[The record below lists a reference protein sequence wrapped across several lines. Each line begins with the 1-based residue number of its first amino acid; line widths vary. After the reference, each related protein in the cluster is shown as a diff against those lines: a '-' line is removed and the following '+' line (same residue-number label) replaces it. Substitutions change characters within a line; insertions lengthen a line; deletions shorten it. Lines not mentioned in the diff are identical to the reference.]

1 MDPILAGWEDQTMS
15 YSHYDRLTA
24 LDASF
29 LSLEDHNV
37 HMHVGSVGLFD
48 AAPLIGPNGGLDM
61 ERVMATSDAALAH
74 HPRFRQKLAWVPGVR
89 SPVWVD
95 DDRFNLHYHV
105 RHTALPPPGDI
116 RQLKRLTGRIMSQQL
131 DRGKPLWEI
140 WFVEGVQG
148 GRFAVISKMHHCMID
163 GISGVDLL
171 AGLMGPDR
179 DHVVAVSGPWVPRPA
194 PSPARLLADE
204 LVRRAALPL
213 TMARGGQRLVSE
225 PRRAIAAASEAIEAL
240 GEAVYAG
247 LKPASPSPLNCE
259 IGPHRRFDW
268 LRVDLGAVKDI
279 KQRLGGTLNDVVLA
293 IVAGA
298 MRRFLRKR
306 GEQVEDLDFRVMV
319 PVNVRGAAERG
330 RLGNRV
336 SFLLAPL
343 PLGERGPAERL
354 HRMVETMHGLKRSKQ
369 QLGAEVLEAVSD
381 SVSSSLFIGFARLG
395 ARSRS
400 YNMVVTNVPGPQ
412 FPVYLQGAPMRE
424 IYPLV
429 PLFTNQALGIA
440 LFSYDGGLFWGF
452 NADWDAVPDL
462 HELVGAVEAEFGALR
477 QVAASVPV
485 SIETAAAGRRPTA
498 RRASAKAAAHRT
510 RRAVARH

>member
-1 MDPILAGWEDQTMS
+1 MS

-24 LDASF
+24 LDTSF

-48 AAPLIGPNGGLDM
+48 AAPLIGPDGGLDM

-74 HPRFRQKLAWVPGVR
+74 HPRFRQKLAWIPGVR

-140 WFVEGVQG
+140 WFVEGVAE

-171 AGLMGPDR
+171 AGLMGPDP
-179 DHVVAVSGPWVPRPA
+179 DHVFAASGPWVPRPA

-213 TMARGGQRLVSE
+213 TMARGGQRLVSD
-225 PRRAIAAASEAIEAL
+225 PRRAIAAA
-240 GEAVYAG
+240 GEAVTALAEAVFAG
-247 LKPASPSPLNCE
+247 LTPASPSPINCE

-268 LRVDLGAVKDI
+268 VRFDLAAAKRI
-279 KQRLGGTLNDVVLA
+279 KEHLGGTLNDVVLA

-298 MRRFLRKR
+298 MRRFLRTR

-319 PVNVRGAAERG
+319 PVNVRHAAERG

-354 HRMVETMHGLKRSKQ
+354 HRVVEAMHGLKRSKQ

-381 SVSSSLFIGFARLG
+381 SVASSLFIGFARLG

-452 NADWDAVPDL
+452 NADWDAMPDL
-462 HELVGAVEAEFGALR
+462 HELVGAVQAEFAAL
-477 QVAASVPV
+477 QQ
-485 SIETAAAGRRPTA
+485 AAAAVPLSIATSAARPESPRRARTKAA
-498 RRASAKAAAHRT
+498 RRRT
-510 RRAVARH
+510 RRAASRR